1 MTAMKL
7 LDKMEMLGLK
17 QKNLFSSI
25 YRIRLFCL
33 TEIVFRYFYLLF
45 GLVDVLF
52 LLHRQSFPQK
62 TTDLTF

>member
-33 TEIVFRYFYLLF
+33 T
-45 GLVDVLF
+45 
-52 LLHRQSFPQK
+52 
-62 TTDLTF
+62 

>member
-1 MTAMKL
+1 MKL

-52 LLHRQSFPQK
+52 FITPTKFSSEN
-62 TTDLTF
+62 D

>member
-52 LLHRQSFPQK
+52 FITPTKFSSEN
-62 TTDLTF
+62 D